1 MRNIAIIPAR
11 SGSKGLKDKNIKLLN
26 GKPLIAYTIEAALSS
41 CVFDDVVVTTDS
53 EAYAKIARKYGAAV
67 PFIRD
72 ERLSGDTATSY
83 DVVVDVFNKLR
94 EKNYDNLML
103 LQPTS
108 PLRSSED
115 IKNALQLF
123 LNKKANAVVS
133 MCEVDH
139 SPIFTGMVSDDLN
152 IDGFIKEGTSYR
164 RQDLPRYYRINGA
177 IYLAKVDY
185 YIENTDLYRQNCYAY
200 IMKKENSVDIDDKLD
215 FIFAETLL
223 KNKEKL

>member
-41 CVFDDVVVTTDS
+41 CIFEDVVVTTDS
-53 EAYAKIARKYGAAV
+53 EDYAKIVKKYGATV

-72 ERLSGDTATSY
+72 EKLSGDTVTSY
-83 DVVVDVFNKLR
+83 DVVVDVFNKLK
-94 EKNYDNLML
+94 EKKYDNLML

-115 IKNALQLF
+115 IKNAMQLF
-123 LNKKANAVVS
+123 LDKKANAVVS
-133 MCEVDH
+133 LCEVDH
-139 SPIFTGMVSDDLN
+139 SPIFTGMISEDLN
-152 IDGFIKEGTSYR
+152 IDGFIKKGTSYR

-177 IYLAKVDY
+177 IYLANIDY

-223 KNKEKL
+223 KNKERI